1 MIGHGEGPPV
11 NQPESFAFTAEN
23 VEKAKAYIAKYPP
36 GRQQSAVLPLLDLA
50 QRQSGGW
57 LPLAAMHA
65 VALMLQMPRI
75 RVYEVATF
83 YTMSNLRPV
92 GRYLLQACTTT
103 PCWLRGSDA
112 VVAACEKKLGI
123 GIGGTSADGLFTL
136 VEVECLGA
144 CVNAPILQVN
154 DDFYEDLDGP
164 LTEALLDALRAGKP
178 PPVGSLGGR
187 PGSAPA
193 AGKTTLSEPPEP
205 PALQAALQPGQS
217 PGQVDEKSDAG

>member
-1 MIGHGEGPPV
+1 VNSHPEGAPAA
-11 NQPESFAFTAEN
+11 QPEHFEFTPEN
-23 VEKAKAYIAKYPP
+23 LERAKAHIAKYPP

-50 QRQSGGW
+50 QRQSAGW
-57 LPLAAMHA
+57 LPQAAMHH
-65 VALMLQMPRI
+65 VAEILGMPRI

-83 YTMSNLRPV
+83 YTMFNLRPV

-112 VVAACEKKLGI
+112 VVGACEKKLGI
-123 GIGGTSADGLFTL
+123 GIGGTTADGLFTL

-164 LTEALLDALRAGKP
+164 STEALLDAFRAGKP
-178 PPVGSLGGR
+178 PPVGSLNGR
-187 PGSAPA
+187 RGSAPA
-193 AGKTTLSEPPEP
+193 AGKTTLTEPPEP
-205 PALQAALQPGQS
+205 PAMQAALQPDDG
-217 PGQVDEKSDAG
+217 GATENAG